1 MKTIPTSFNQ
11 LRYAP
16 DSITENKSNLTA
28 IGVLQQT
35 RAFMPPVQFL
45 TIPRRSGFRTDL
57 LERATF
63 HCALFWGNTTHTQD
77 AFRTFHFVSFI
88 QVSVSYKATLSLQ

>member
-35 RAFMPPVQFL
+35 RAFMPPV
-45 TIPRRSGFRTDL
+45 
-57 LERATF
+57 
-63 HCALFWGNTTHTQD
+63 
-77 AFRTFHFVSFI
+77 
-88 QVSVSYKATLSLQ
+88 